1 MAEGLGVGYLQA
13 GLMFGAIIGLIAATY
28 YALRLDA
35 TIAFWLAYILT
46 RPLGASFGD
55 FFAQPPECSGLGFGT
70 TVTSFIFIGLITL
83 TVIYMTITH
92 RGEEVAPAERSANE
106 MNPAYGEDVEG

>member
-70 TVTSFIFIGLITL
+70 TVTSCIFVGLIAL
-83 TVIYMTITH
+83 TVIYMTISH
-92 RGEEVAPAERSANE
+92 RGEEVAPEEPLADE
-106 MNPAYGEDVEG
+106 MKPAYGEDIEG

>member
-1 MAEGLGVGYLQA
+1 MLPTAFRAPL
-13 GLMFGAIIGLIAATY
+13 TPR
-28 YALRLDA
+28 LRQQ
-35 TIAFWLAYILT
+35 Y
-46 RPLGASFGD
+46 
-55 FFAQPPECSGLGFGT
+55 SGLGFGT